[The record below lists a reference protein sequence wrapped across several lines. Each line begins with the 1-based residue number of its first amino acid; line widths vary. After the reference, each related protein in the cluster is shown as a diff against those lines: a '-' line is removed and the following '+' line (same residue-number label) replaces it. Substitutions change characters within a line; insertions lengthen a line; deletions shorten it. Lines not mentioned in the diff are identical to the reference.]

1 MTPARR
7 FKRHELGFG
16 DYPFFR
22 SLSTE
27 LCQEIFQASRVRQYG
42 RGARIRGMTFRGGDS
57 VHIVLNDTGIVSEEL
72 VHHEA
77 STLRFRHQGHVLGDL
92 DVFASSR
99 APLALAV
106 TTTVTMAV
114 PMNVMRSMVGKHPTL
129 MRAVSVAITER
140 LRTGDRVYGMF
151 ARPAEQRLCG
161 LFLELLDKSGF
172 MTEDGYRVEGPSQ
185 QDLAQALMLSRATV
199 ENALRS
205 LRAKRAVR
213 TSYRSFTFPDL
224 KLLEKIEASGGAA
237 APATASAAG
246 PAEYA

>member
-1 MTPARR
+1 VTPTRR

-27 LCQEIFQASRVRQYG
+27 LCQEMFQASRVRQHV
-42 RGARIRGMTFRGGDS
+42 RGQRIRGMTVRGGDS
-57 VHIVLNDTGIVSEEL
+57 VHIVLNDTGIVAEEV

-99 APLALAV
+99 APLAMALAP
-106 TTTVTMAV
+106 TVTMAV
-114 PMNVMRSMVGKHPTL
+114 PLNVMRSMVGKHPTL
-129 MRAVSVAITER
+129 MRAVSVSITER
-140 LRTGDRVYGMF
+140 LRTTDRVYGMF

-172 MTEDGYRVEGPSQ
+172 ITADGYRVEGPSQ

-205 LRAKRAVR
+205 LRSKQVVK
-213 TSYRSFTFPDL
+213 TSYRSYTFPDP
-224 KLLEKIEASGGAA
+224 KLLEKAEATSVATGAA
-237 APATASAAG
+237 
-246 PAEYA
+246 Y

>member
-42 RGARIRGMTFRGGDS
+42 RGARIRGMTVRGGDA

-92 DVFASSR
+92 DLFAPSR
-99 APLALAV
+99 APLAMAL

-114 PMNVMRSMVGKHPTL
+114 PMNVMRSMIGKHPTL
-129 MRAVSVAITER
+129 MRAVSVSITER
-140 LRTGDRVYGMF
+140 LRTTERVYGMF

-161 LFLELLDKSGF
+161 LFVELLDRTGF
-172 MTEDGYRVEGPSQ
+172 ATEDGYRVQGPSQ
-185 QDLAQALMLSRATV
+185 LDLAQALMLSRATV

-205 LRAKRAVR
+205 LRAKQVVK
-213 TSYRSFTFPDL
+213 TSYRSYTFPDL
-224 KLLEKIEASGGAA
+224 KLLEKVEAGVAAPVGAA
-237 APATASAAG
+237 ECA
-246 PAEYA
+246 